1 MATNQK
7 GHTSAERR
15 SNQNSTG
22 RKHANSGNFAN
33 MDETKHREISSK
45 GGRSSHS
52 SNSSSGH

>member
-7 GHTSAERR
+7 NHSGTERQ
-15 SNQNSTG
+15 SNQNSMG

-33 MDETKHREISSK
+33 MDESKHREISSK

-52 SNSSSGH
+52 SNSSNRH